1 MLATYLSQV
10 RRLAQNPAAPVALYS
25 DSDITLAINEA
36 RSQLAAEAA
45 CIRVMGSL
53 AVTAGN
59 QGPYAF
65 TAINLSPAV
74 GVLGVINV
82 RTMLYSVGS
91 GQAWIRPRPFE
102 WFSFYIQND
111 PVPQAGP
118 PAVWSVFGQGANGT
132 IYFNLPDFD
141 YTLSADT
148 VCLPIPLVD
157 DTTVEAIPPLWQS
170 AVQYYA
176 MYTILLGAQTGARVQ
191 EADKFLE
198 RYELF
203 VKRARQAATPEVQP
217 FIYSGVPSPVTAN
230 QLGQGQGGGP
240 PPGRGA

>member
-25 DSDITLAINEA
+25 DSDITSAINEA
-36 RSQLAAEAA
+36 RSQLAGEAA

-74 GVLGVINV
+74 GVQGVMAV

-102 WFSFYIQND
+102 WFSLYILND

-118 PAVWSVFGQGANGT
+118 PAVWTQYAQGANGT
-132 IYFNLPDFD
+132 IFFNLPDLD
-141 YTLSADT
+141 YALSADT

-157 DTTVEAIPPLWQS
+157 DTTVEAIPPLRS
-170 AVQYYA
+170 ESV
-176 MYTILLGAQTGARVQ
+176 V
-191 EADKFLE
+191 
-198 RYELF
+198 
-203 VKRARQAATPEVQP
+203 
-217 FIYSGVPSPVTAN
+217 
-230 QLGQGQGGGP
+230 
-240 PPGRGA
+240 